1 MVLLHDDAEKYG
13 RYQTCYIGD
22 CLYMFDPTDGRLKMI
37 DLNGDAGAVR
47 ETAGSAVSMI

>member
-13 RYQTCYIGD
+13 RYQTY
-22 CLYMFDPTDGRLKMI
+22 
-37 DLNGDAGAVR
+37 LNGDAGAVR